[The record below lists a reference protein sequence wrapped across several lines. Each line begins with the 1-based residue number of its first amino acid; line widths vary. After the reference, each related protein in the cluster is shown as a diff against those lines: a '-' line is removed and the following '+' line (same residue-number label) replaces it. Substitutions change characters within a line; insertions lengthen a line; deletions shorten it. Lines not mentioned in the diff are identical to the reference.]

1 MGSRCQ
7 GPGPPGK
14 VPWLPGHPP
23 RAGLRRRAGA
33 GGGRAEFRPGGG
45 GRHLSAWRHRGGV
58 TRLPPRA
65 HRLPAARPAAVL
77 GRARPGRTP
86 RSLRAR
92 PRRAMPCE
100 QQESGVPP
108 ARYVVGVDVG
118 STVVKCHVYDR
129 AAAVRGSSCRKV
141 SPGRRGG
148 ALTRRAGWTGPFA
161 GEGGPGRHLLHGLLP
176 AGGIERAY
184 SPPSDGGFGLR
195 VSRSLIRGLP
205 GGGRLPRRGAGR
217 GSAWAAPTGAHPAWL
232 FQCTGTPEPGG
243 DRTASRGNG
252 TPVRLRP
259 RGHLHCAPPG
269 TSQRLLRPPVLVP
282 FALVACARIP
292 LQTKQPLLVAPGRDL
307 GRTCIYTRPIA

>member
-1 MGSRCQ
+1 M
-7 GPGPPGK
+7 
-14 VPWLPGHPP
+14 
-23 RAGLRRRAGA
+23 
-33 GGGRAEFRPGGG
+33 
-45 GRHLSAWRHRGGV
+45 
-58 TRLPPRA
+58 
-65 HRLPAARPAAVL
+65 
-77 GRARPGRTP
+77 
-86 RSLRAR
+86 
-92 PRRAMPCE
+92 
-100 QQESGVPP
+100 
-108 ARYVVGVDVG
+108 G

-148 ALTRRAGWTGPFA
+148 ALTTRAGWPGPFA

-195 VSRSLIRGLP
+195 VSGSLIRGLP

-243 DRTASRGNG
+243 DGTASRGKWNPG
-252 TPVRLRP
+252 PAETPGPPPLRS
-259 RGHLHCAPPG
+259 PG

-292 LQTKQPLLVAPGRDL
+292 LQTKQPLLVAPG
-307 GRTCIYTRPIA
+307 